1 MPHLKEIV
9 YILKEIVCVDV
20 SITTKI
26 LDFSESC
33 EELKNLKYDYE
44 NQFQL
49 LTINVVHGNYLY
61 NHYMM
66 LAGNNNEF
74 YQQLISEFSENENRQ
89 LKMKDLVLP
98 DFVKYRIEEL
108 VKQSPCVELLKFGF

>member
-1 MPHLKEIV
+1 MF
-9 YILKEIVCVDV
+9 ILKEIICFDI
-20 SITTKI
+20 SITTRI
-26 LDFSESC
+26 LNFSESY

-49 LTINVVHGNYLY
+49 LIIDITHGNHLY
-61 NHYMM
+61 NHYKM

-74 YQQLISEFSENENRQ
+74 YQQLISELSENEKRQ
-89 LKMKDLVLP
+89 LKMKDMILP

-108 VKQSPCVELLKFGF
+108 VKQSPCTELLKF

>member
-1 MPHLKEIV
+1 MF
-9 YILKEIVCVDV
+9 ILKEIICFDV
-20 SITTKI
+20 SITTRI
-26 LDFSESC
+26 LNFSESC

-49 LTINVVHGNYLY
+49 LITDVVHGNHLY
-61 NHYMM
+61 NHYKM

-74 YQQLISEFSENENRQ
+74 YQQLISELSENEKRQ

-108 VKQSPCVELLKFGF
+108 VKQSPCTELLKF